1 MNHTLMVLKFPGIT
15 THVILLMESP
25 FAVFLVMFNPGLR
38 QVTILVIVILDMSVL
53 KSYNKL
59 CNIHIQSSGEASW
72 RGRKTRT
79 LHQELTM
86 NCVTPTVQCTG

>member
-15 THVILLMESP
+15 AHVILLMESP

-38 QVTILVIVILDMSVL
+38 QVTILVIVLVL

-59 CNIHIQSSGEASW
+59 CNIH
-72 RGRKTRT
+72 T
-79 LHQELTM
+79 LIKLW
-86 NCVTPTVQCTG
+86 